1 MVSFPMLRPTGQFVV
16 FCALALFPVS
26 ASPQTR
32 QVAPLHDTQAWADLT
47 VSHALSENTDVLF
60 SGGIRWGRD
69 VSRVVYRRLSGG
81 LSFRCGGA
89 GWLRYVTI
97 SPFYSHYAAELGVGS
112 SPENRTS
119 LAFGVALPLGRW
131 TVSERNTVERRFRDP
146 KDSTRYRNRLQLERS
161 IDLAS
166 ASFRA
171 FVSDEVFYDWSAS
184 AWARNRF
191 LIGARKPLNNRVSLD
206 LYYVRQNDRH
216 TVPRDLHAFGIAL
229 NARF

>member
-1 MVSFPMLRPTGQFVV
+1 MLRRTVNLLS

-47 VSHALSENTDVLF
+47 VSHALSENTDLLL

-69 VSRVVYRRLSGG
+69 VSHVVYRRLSGG

-97 SPFYSHYAAELGVGS
+97 SPFYSHYAAQPGVG

-119 LAFGVALPLGRW
+119 LAVGVAFPFGRW

-191 LIGARKPLNNRVSLD
+191 LIGARKPLNNKVSLD
-206 LYYVRQNDRH
+206 LFYIRQNDRH

>member
-1 MVSFPMLRPTGQFVV
+1 MRNLPSSSFSRETTLSAPRSVLPFAFLVDGDGSGLNPRWLVQPELQDVASERGPFLPMWR
-16 FCALALFPVS
+16 
-26 ASPQTR
+26 
-32 QVAPLHDTQAWADLT
+32 
-47 VSHALSENTDVLF
+47 
-60 SGGIRWGRD
+60 
-69 VSRVVYRRLSGG
+69 GG
-81 LSFRCGGA
+81 LAEVRHHFSLLLSLCRRARRRQPRESHFACLRRCPSLGA
-89 GWLRYVTI
+89 LDRQR
-97 SPFYSHYAAELGVGS
+97 A
-112 SPENRTS
+112 
-119 LAFGVALPLGRW
+119 
-131 TVSERNTVERRFRDP
+131 NTVERRFRDP

-206 LYYVRQNDRH
+206 LFYVRQNDRH

-229 NARF
+229 NTRF

>member
-1 MVSFPMLRPTGQFVV
+1 MLRRTVNLLP

-26 ASPQTR
+26 ASPQAR

-47 VSHALSENTDVLF
+47 VSHALSENTDLLL

-69 VSRVVYRRLSGG
+69 VSHVVYRRLSGG

-97 SPFYSHYAAELGVGS
+97 SPFYSDYAAELGVG

-191 LIGARKPLNNRVSLD
+191 LIGARKPLNNRISLD

-216 TVPRDLHAFGIAL
+216 IVPRDLHAFGIGL
-229 NARF
+229 NTRF

>member
-1 MVSFPMLRPTGQFVV
+1 MLRRTVNLLP

-26 ASPQTR
+26 ASPQAR

-47 VSHALSENTDVLF
+47 VSHALSENTDLLL

-69 VSRVVYRRLSGG
+69 VSHVVYRRLSGG

-97 SPFYSHYAAELGVGS
+97 SPFYSHYAAQPGVGS
-112 SPENRTS
+112 GPENRTS
-119 LAFGVALPLGRW
+119 LAVGVAFPFGRW

>member
-1 MVSFPMLRPTGQFVV
+1 MLRRTVNLLP

-26 ASPQTR
+26 ASPQAR

-47 VSHALSENTDVLF
+47 VSHALSEDTDLLL

-69 VSRVVYRRLSGG
+69 VSHVVYRRLSGG

-97 SPFYSHYAAELGVGS
+97 SPFYSHYAAEPGVGS
-112 SPENRTS
+112 GPENRTS
-119 LAFGVALPLGRW
+119 LAFGVALPFGRW
-131 TVSERNTVERRFRDP
+131 TVSERNMVERRFRDP
-146 KDSTRYRNRLQLERS
+146 KDSTRYRNRLQLERP

-206 LYYVRQNDRH
+206 LFYVRQNDRH

>member
-1 MVSFPMLRPTGQFVV
+1 MLRRTVNLLP

-26 ASPQTR
+26 ASPQAR

-47 VSHALSENTDVLF
+47 VSHALSENTDLLL

-69 VSRVVYRRLSGG
+69 VSHVVYRRLSGG

-112 SPENRTS
+112 PENRTS

-131 TVSERNTVERRFRDP
+131 TVSERNMVERRFRDP

-184 AWARNRF
+184 AWASNRF
-191 LIGARKPLNNRVSLD
+191 LIGARKPLNNKVSLD
-206 LYYVRQNDRH
+206 LFYIRQNDRH

>member
-1 MVSFPMLRPTGQFVV
+1 MLRRTVNLLP

-26 ASPQTR
+26 ASPQAR

-47 VSHALSENTDVLF
+47 VSHALSENTDLLL

-69 VSRVVYRRLSGG
+69 VSHVVYRRLSGG

-97 SPFYSHYAAELGVGS
+97 SPFYSHYAAQPGVG

-119 LAFGVALPLGRW
+119 LAVGVAFPFGRW

-191 LIGARKPLNNRVSLD
+191 LIGARKPLNNRISLD

-216 TVPRDLHAFGIAL
+216 IVPRDLHAFGIGL
-229 NARF
+229 NTRF

>member
-1 MVSFPMLRPTGQFVV
+1 MLRRTVNLLP

-26 ASPQTR
+26 ASPQAR

-47 VSHALSENTDVLF
+47 VSHALSENTDLLL

-69 VSRVVYRRLSGG
+69 VSHVVYRRLSGG

-97 SPFYSHYAAELGVGS
+97 SPFYSHYAAQPGVGS
-112 SPENRTS
+112 GPENRTS
-119 LAFGVALPLGRW
+119 LAVGVAFPFGRW

-146 KDSTRYRNRLQLERS
+146 KDSTRYRNRLQLERP

-206 LYYVRQNDRH
+206 LFYVRQNDRH

-229 NARF
+229 NTRF

>member
-60 SGGIRWGRD
+60 GGGIRWGRD

-89 GWLRYVTI
+89 GWGWGAPPFLLFSPSSSQLR
-97 SPFYSHYAAELGVGS
+97 
-112 SPENRTS
+112 
-119 LAFGVALPLGRW
+119 
-131 TVSERNTVERRFRDP
+131 
-146 KDSTRYRNRLQLERS
+146 
-161 IDLAS
+161 
-166 ASFRA
+166 
-171 FVSDEVFYDWSAS
+171 
-184 AWARNRF
+184 
-191 LIGARKPLNNRVSLD
+191 
-206 LYYVRQNDRH
+206 
-216 TVPRDLHAFGIAL
+216 
-229 NARF
+229 

>member
-1 MVSFPMLRPTGQFVV
+1 M
-16 FCALALFPVS
+16 
-26 ASPQTR
+26 
-32 QVAPLHDTQAWADLT
+32 W
-47 VSHALSENTDVLF
+47 
-60 SGGIRWGRD
+60 
-69 VSRVVYRRLSGG
+69 RLSGG

-97 SPFYSHYAAELGVGS
+97 SPFYSHYAAQPGVGS
-112 SPENRTS
+112 GPENRTS
-119 LAFGVALPLGRW
+119 LAVGVAFPFGRW